1 MSATRPLVATGLT
14 KSFSGI
20 TVVRDV
26 DLEVMPGE
34 VLCLLGENGAG
45 KSTVAK
51 MLAGVVRPD
60 SGSITLGGEEYSPH
74 SPAAAIDAGVGLIHQ
89 ETNLV
94 PHLSIAE
101 NVFLGRQPTRGGRI
115 DMKYMRQEAQR
126 NLHRLGADLDPDAP
140 VSSLSVAGLQ
150 KVEIAKALALNAQFL
165 LLDEPTAALG
175 YDDAEQLFRVVEQ
188 LAAEGVGFVF
198 ISHRLEEI
206 SRIGS
211 RILVMRDSRRVNHF
225 DRADI
230 DQDTLVEAMVDR
242 PIDRVFPDPEPHAG
256 REILKVDGISRTGS
270 FSNVSF
276 ELHEGE
282 VLGIAGLVGAG
293 RTEVARALFGAEPAE
308 TGTIEVSGR
317 QVTIRT
323 PRDAIKAG
331 IALVPEDRKHEG
343 LLLKQTVAENVI
355 AASMASALTGG
366 MLRSRKI
373 KAIVGDISASLQLK
387 GRSDQPVGTL
397 SGGNQQKVVIAKWL
411 LTHPKVIIF
420 DEPTRGIDVGAKEA
434 VYQLI
439 ADLAR
444 RGAGVIVISSEL
456 PEVLGLSHRIIVLSR
471 GKVTGTLN
479 RSEAT
484 QERTMALAV
493 AS

>member
-60 SGSITLGGEEYSPH
+60 SGSMTLGGEEYSPH

-276 ELHEGE
+276 ELHEERYWASPDLSVQGAPKSPGHFSVPSQRKQE
-282 VLGIAGLVGAG
+282 QSRFQAGKLPSG
-293 RTEVARALFGAEPAE
+293 RRGTPSRRASRWFRRTGNTRDFSSNKPSLKTSSQPRWPQRSPGGCSARAR
-308 TGTIEVSGR
+308 SKR
-317 QVTIRT
+317 SW
-323 PRDAIKAG
+323 G
-331 IALVPEDRKHEG
+331 I
-343 LLLKQTVAENVI
+343 
-355 AASMASALTGG
+355 
-366 MLRSRKI
+366 
-373 KAIVGDISASLQLK
+373 
-387 GRSDQPVGTL
+387 
-397 SGGNQQKVVIAKWL
+397 
-411 LTHPKVIIF
+411 F
-420 DEPTRGIDVGAKEA
+420 
-434 VYQLI
+434 
-439 ADLAR
+439 R
-444 RGAGVIVISSEL
+444 R
-456 PEVLGLSHRIIVLSR
+456 HF
-471 GKVTGTLN
+471 N
-479 RSEAT
+479 
-484 QERTMALAV
+484 
-493 AS
+493 